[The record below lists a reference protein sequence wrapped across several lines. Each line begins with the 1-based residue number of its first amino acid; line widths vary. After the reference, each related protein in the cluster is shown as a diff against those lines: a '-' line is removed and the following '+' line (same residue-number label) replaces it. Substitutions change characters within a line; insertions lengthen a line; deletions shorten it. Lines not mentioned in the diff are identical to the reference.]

1 MGILLQKLSLMA
13 SICFILILSLKLFV
27 LFCHYVY
34 KFLRGR
40 YENLLKI
47 LIFNFVKIHNL
58 WMSLPYN
65 PHKSCQFY

>member
-13 SICFILILSLKLFV
+13 SICFILILSSELFV
-27 LFCHYVY
+27 LFATMC
-34 KFLRGR
+34 KILRKR
-40 YENLLKI
+40 CKNLLKN